1 MIRLFVGI
9 DVSKDSSSA
18 RGLNEN
24 GEDQFAIVFDM
35 NSEGFAKLHNAITTH
50 CTDIS
55 EVMVAMESTACYHI
69 NLFSFLAA
77 KGINTVIIN
86 PLLIANF
93 SKLSLRKTKTDK
105 KDALTIA
112 QFLMAHKDS
121 ITQLA
126 VPPDLQDL
134 RDIARERESLI
145 QMISTQTVEM
155 KRLLQT
161 TFPELETICSITTKV
176 MLDFIEEFPSARLVR
191 ATKSKIIEKALNRK
205 GVSTR
210 LAFTASDII
219 TAARNSVATVS
230 PAKELI
236 LKGKVS
242 TFQHLAKRRDALTKA
257 LTEYCN
263 ATMIEDLKIVTSIT
277 GINKGTATTFLAE
290 MGSIDKFASYKKL
303 IAFAGIDPSVYQS
316 GKYEGKG
323 RISKRGNRHLRR
335 IIWIMT
341 KNVIHHSSL
350 FKTFFLRKRGE
361 EKGKHTKKLCLPHR
375 TN

>member
-134 RDIARERESLI
+134 
-145 QMISTQTVEM
+145 
-155 KRLLQT
+155 
-161 TFPELETICSITTKV
+161 
-176 MLDFIEEFPSARLVR
+176 
-191 ATKSKIIEKALNRK
+191 
-205 GVSTR
+205 
-210 LAFTASDII
+210 
-219 TAARNSVATVS
+219 
-230 PAKELI
+230 
-236 LKGKVS
+236 
-242 TFQHLAKRRDALTKA
+242 
-257 LTEYCN
+257 
-263 ATMIEDLKIVTSIT
+263 
-277 GINKGTATTFLAE
+277 GI
-290 MGSIDKFASYKKL
+290 
-303 IAFAGIDPSVYQS
+303 
-316 GKYEGKG
+316 
-323 RISKRGNRHLRR
+323 
-335 IIWIMT
+335 
-341 KNVIHHSSL
+341 
-350 FKTFFLRKRGE
+350 
-361 EKGKHTKKLCLPHR
+361 
-375 TN
+375 